1 MGALDTSIV
10 NVALPYIRANMGATV
25 TEITWISTGYIIALV
40 IVMPLTAWL
49 SQIFGRKRLYM
60 ACLALFTVS
69 SFLCGAAWSLTSLI
83 VFRVI
88 QGIGAGVMMPV
99 QQAILR
105 ETYPPHQQ
113 GLAMGIFG
121 VAVMIGP
128 AVGPTLGG
136 WITDNYN
143 WPWIFYVNVPIGF
156 IGLWMVNSFI
166 HDPAHARARRS
177 EAGIDAAGIIL
188 LTVGLAAL
196 QTVLEQGQSED
207 WFESRFIIA
216 FTVVATIA
224 LLAFVWW
231 ELRAEKPVVELRL
244 LREATFAIGTFIGG
258 ILGVSLF
265 ASMFL
270 LPLFLQELLGYPAL
284 TSGLVMMPRALVMVP
299 LMPIAGL
306 LYNYVGTRVM
316 IGAGLL
322 IAGSAPL
329 MMARFNLD
337 STRMDLLWPQM
348 TQGIG
353 FALIF
358 VALSTTSLA
367 VIDRRKLTAATGLY
381 NLVRQLGGSFGTAIF
396 ASMLTNQQ
404 QVARAQLVKFISPYR
419 PAYAL
424 QSQTLYQLGL
434 VGRGINPYDAQ
445 VKTLKFFEGIV
456 NQQAAVLAFDHTF
469 FVIGMLFLICLPL
482 VLLLK
487 ENPHRHLDRHASE
500 A

>member
-244 LREATFAIGTFIGG
+244 LREATFATGTFIGG